1 MYARAMFARILPWFI
16 STDAKFYE
24 KHMALQQFWP
34 FYIIQYQT
42 YMCMTCASRSWCL
55 YTWQTHAF
63 MSAIPMSFG
72 MISTTLRWQS
82 YSTIPRMADLRL
94 CKTVKFDARP
104 TLTQQLG
111 QRLGPSQRDGLLG
124 FGGGTLPLLDPK
136 WPYSA
141 LQQKGL
147 LGWRLLNGAHL
158 KKKLHILMH
167 TIAHATAEFKMG

>member
-141 LQQKGL
+141 LQQSPFVK
-147 LGWRLLNGAHL
+147 
-158 KKKLHILMH
+158 
-167 TIAHATAEFKMG
+167 